1 MELTRFLMFA
11 AGVRAA
17 IIPLSLPAVTPL
29 TPRMPPLRT
38 SDKSQTLICTNTV
51 PTALTPLANGATNTP
66 TNSSHTS
73 TTFVRGGFQPSEIAA
88 KAETTNQPAEPS
100 TSDTKLYIGTSGTHW
115 FIVSG
120 SNPLA
125 TQTANNATGTDSP
138 KETAAPDVT
147 GAPEVMARVFE
158 IGGVTV
164 SDNSESKLVV
174 GSQTLEPGSSI
185 VVGTG
190 ASTTP
195 VAIHTEKGTTRIVV
209 GTTTAIVP
217 TPAPI
222 QPKKPARQSAG
233 DAATTTSSKRTSIV
247 TIPAGTIAY
256 NSKTQIIVNGH
267 TLTPSSTLTLG
278 TGTKATAYHLAIKPT
293 ATYLAVAS
301 EGSSGAST
309 TMIDIWGSRGVPTG
323 LDQNDSSSSS
333 TTKPTTS
340 AESTATGSAGQEGG
354 TRTIALGASTVSTI
368 TRATAAASSAT
379 ANNGGAAVLT
389 ADNSV
394 PTTGV
399 GGDVTWAAEET
410 TTTPAA
416 SSVAAVTYTGAAVPR
431 AMIDS
436 LKIGAVGFLSI
447 PLAIFI

>member
-1 MELTRFLMFA
+1 MELTRFLMLA

-29 TPRMPPLRT
+29 TPLP
-38 SDKSQTLICTNTV
+38 
-51 PTALTPLANGATNTP
+51 TPLVNGAS
-66 TNSSHTS
+66 TNSSWS
-73 TTFVRGGFQPSEIAA
+73 NTTVVRGGFQPSEIAA

-138 KETAAPDVT
+138 KATAAPHVT
-147 GAPEVMARVFE
+147 GAPEVMERVFE
-158 IGGVTV
+158 IGGVTI

-195 VAIHTEKGTTRIVV
+195 IAIHTEKGTTRIVV

-217 TPAPI
+217 TPTPI
-222 QPKKPARQSAG
+222 QTKKPAPQ
-233 DAATTTSSKRTSIV
+233 TIV

-256 NSKTQIIVNGH
+256 NSKSQIIVNGH

-301 EGSSGAST
+301 EGSEGAST
-309 TMIDIWGSRGVPTG
+309 TMIDLWGSKAVPTR
-323 LDQNDSSSSS
+323 LDQNGSGSSG
-333 TTKPTTS
+333 TAKPTTSS
-340 AESTATGSAGQEGG
+340 AESTATRSVAKE
-354 TRTIALGASTVSTI
+354 TLTLGASTLSTI
-368 TRATAAASSAT
+368 PTATAAASTAT
-379 ANNGGAAVLT
+379 ANKGSAAAVLT
-389 ADNSV
+389 ADDSV
-394 PTTGV
+394 PT
-399 GGDVTWAAEET
+399 T

-416 SSVAAVTYTGAAVPR
+416 SSVAAATYTGAAVPS
-431 AMIDS
+431 AMIDY
-436 LKIGAVGFLSI
+436 LKIGAIGL
-447 PLAIFI
+447 PLVIFI

>member
-1 MELTRFLMFA
+1 MELTRFLMLA

-29 TPRMPPLRT
+29 TPLP
-38 SDKSQTLICTNTV
+38 
-51 PTALTPLANGATNTP
+51 TPLVNGAS
-66 TNSSHTS
+66 TNSSWS
-73 TTFVRGGFQPSEIAA
+73 NTTVVRGGFQPSEIAA

-138 KETAAPDVT
+138 KATAAPHVT
-147 GAPEVMARVFE
+147 GAPEVMERVFE
-158 IGGVTV
+158 IGGVTI

-195 VAIHTEKGTTRIVV
+195 IAIHTEKGTTRIVV

-217 TPAPI
+217 TPTPI
-222 QPKKPARQSAG
+222 QTKKPAPQ
-233 DAATTTSSKRTSIV
+233 TIV

-256 NSKTQIIVNGH
+256 NSKSQIIVNGH

-301 EGSSGAST
+301 EGSEGAST
-309 TMIDIWGSRGVPTG
+309 TMIDLWGSKAVPTR
-323 LDQNDSSSSS
+323 LDQNGSGSSG
-333 TTKPTTS
+333 TAKPTTSS
-340 AESTATGSAGQEGG
+340 AESTATRSAAKE
-354 TRTIALGASTVSTI
+354 TLTLGASTLSTI
-368 TRATAAASSAT
+368 PTATAAASTAT
-379 ANNGGAAVLT
+379 ANKGSAAAVLT
-389 ADNSV
+389 ADDSV
-394 PTTGV
+394 PT
-399 GGDVTWAAEET
+399 T

-416 SSVAAVTYTGAAVPR
+416 SSVAAATYTGAAVPS
-431 AMIDS
+431 AMIDY
-436 LKIGAVGFLSI
+436 LKIGAIGL
-447 PLAIFI
+447 PLVIFI

>member
-1 MELTRFLMFA
+1 MELTRFLMLA

-29 TPRMPPLRT
+29 TPLP
-38 SDKSQTLICTNTV
+38 
-51 PTALTPLANGATNTP
+51 TPLVNGAS
-66 TNSSHTS
+66 TNSSWS
-73 TTFVRGGFQPSEIAA
+73 NTTVVRGGFQPSEIAA

-125 TQTANNATGTDSP
+125 TQTANNATGTNSP
-138 KETAAPDVT
+138 KATAAPHVT
-147 GAPEVMARVFE
+147 GAPEVMERVFE
-158 IGGVTV
+158 IGGVTI

-195 VAIHTEKGTTRIVV
+195 IAIHTEKGTTRIVV

-217 TPAPI
+217 TPTPI
-222 QPKKPARQSAG
+222 QTKKPAPQ
-233 DAATTTSSKRTSIV
+233 TIV

-256 NSKTQIIVNGH
+256 NSKSQIIVNGH

-301 EGSSGAST
+301 EGSEGAST
-309 TMIDIWGSRGVPTG
+309 TMIDLWGSKAVPTR
-323 LDQNDSSSSS
+323 LDQNGSGSSG
-333 TTKPTTS
+333 TAKPTTSS
-340 AESTATGSAGQEGG
+340 AESTATRSAAKE
-354 TRTIALGASTVSTI
+354 TLTLGASTLSTI
-368 TRATAAASSAT
+368 PTATAAASTAT
-379 ANNGGAAVLT
+379 ANKGSAAAVLT
-389 ADNSV
+389 ADDSV
-394 PTTGV
+394 PT
-399 GGDVTWAAEET
+399 T

-416 SSVAAVTYTGAAVPR
+416 SSVAAATYTGAAVPS
-431 AMIDS
+431 AMIDY
-436 LKIGAVGFLSI
+436 LKIGAIGL
-447 PLAIFI
+447 PLVIFI

>member
-1 MELTRFLMFA
+1 MELTCFLMLA

-17 IIPLSLPAVTPL
+17 IIPLSLPAVTPA
-29 TPRMPPLRT
+29 MP
-38 SDKSQTLICTNTV
+38 V
-51 PTALTPLANGATNTP
+51 PTALTPLVNGTTITP
-66 TNSSHTS
+66 TNSSQTS
-73 TTFVRGGFQPSEIAA
+73 TTVVRGGFQPSEIAA

-147 GAPEVMARVFE
+147 GAPNVMARVFE

-190 ASTTP
+190 VSTTP
-195 VAIHTEKGTTRIVV
+195 IAIHTEKGTTRIVV

-217 TPAPI
+217 TPVPI
-222 QPKKPARQSAG
+222 QTKKTARQSVG
-233 DAATTTSSKRTSIV
+233 DSVTTASLKSTPIV

-267 TLTPSSTLTLG
+267 TLAPSSTLTLG
-278 TGTKATAYHLAIKPT
+278 TGTEATAYHLTIRPT
-293 ATYLAVAS
+293 ATYLVVAS
-301 EGSSGAST
+301 EGSSGVST
-309 TMIDIWGSRGVPTG
+309 AIIDIWGSKGVPTG
-323 LDQNDSSSSS
+323 LDQNESSSSGIAR
-333 TTKPTTS
+333 PTTS
-340 AESTATGSAGQEGG
+340 AESTATGSSGKESG
-354 TRTIALGASTVSTI
+354 TRTITLGESTISTI

-389 ADNSV
+389 ADDSV
-394 PTTGV
+394 PTTGL
-399 GGDVTWAAEET
+399 GGDATWAAEET

-416 SSVAAVTYTGAAVPR
+416 SSVTATIYTGAAVPS
-431 AMIDS
+431 ALINYS
-436 LKIGAVGFLSI
+436 KIGAVSFLSI
-447 PLAIFI
+447 PLAIFL

>member
-1 MELTRFLMFA
+1 MELTRFLMLA

-29 TPRMPPLRT
+29 TPLP
-38 SDKSQTLICTNTV
+38 
-51 PTALTPLANGATNTP
+51 TPLVNGAS
-66 TNSSHTS
+66 TNSSWS
-73 TTFVRGGFQPSEIAA
+73 NTTVVRGGFQPSEIAA
-88 KAETTNQPAEPS
+88 KAETTKQPAEPS

-138 KETAAPDVT
+138 KATAAPHVT
-147 GAPEVMARVFE
+147 GAPEVMERVFE

-195 VAIHTEKGTTRIVV
+195 IAIHTEKGTTRIVV

-217 TPAPI
+217 TPTPI
-222 QPKKPARQSAG
+222 QTKKPAPQ
-233 DAATTTSSKRTSIV
+233 TIV

-256 NSKTQIIVNGH
+256 NSKSQIIINGH

-301 EGSSGAST
+301 EGSEGAST
-309 TMIDIWGSRGVPTG
+309 TMIDLWGSKAVPTR
-323 LDQNDSSSSS
+323 LDQNGSGSSG
-333 TTKPTTS
+333 TAKPTTS
-340 AESTATGSAGQEGG
+340 AESTATRSTAKE
-354 TRTIALGASTVSTI
+354 TITLGASTLSTI
-368 TRATAAASSAT
+368 PTATAAASTAT
-379 ANNGGAAVLT
+379 ANKGGAAAVLT
-389 ADNSV
+389 ADDSV
-394 PTTGV
+394 P
-399 GGDVTWAAEET
+399 T

-416 SSVAAVTYTGAAVPR
+416 SSVAAATYTGAAVPS
-431 AMIDS
+431 AMIDK
-436 LKIGAVGFLSI
+436 LKIGAIGLFTI
-447 PLAIFI
+447 PLVIIM

>member
-1 MELTRFLMFA
+1 ME
-11 AGVRAA
+11 
-17 IIPLSLPAVTPL
+17 
-29 TPRMPPLRT
+29 
-38 SDKSQTLICTNTV
+38 
-51 PTALTPLANGATNTP
+51 
-66 TNSSHTS
+66 
-73 TTFVRGGFQPSEIAA
+73 
-88 KAETTNQPAEPS
+88 
-100 TSDTKLYIGTSGTHW
+100 
-115 FIVSG
+115 
-120 SNPLA
+120 
-125 TQTANNATGTDSP
+125 
-138 KETAAPDVT
+138 
-147 GAPEVMARVFE
+147 RVFE

-190 ASTTP
+190 ASTTAI
-195 VAIHTEKGTTRIVV
+195 AIHTERGTTRIVV

-222 QPKKPARQSAG
+222 QTKKPARQSAG
-233 DAATTTSSKRTSIV
+233 DVATTTSSKRTSIV

-267 TLTPSSTLTLG
+267 TLTTSSTLTLG
-278 TGTKATAYHLAIKPT
+278 TGTKATAYYLAIKPT

-309 TMIDIWGSRGVPTG
+309 TMIDIWGSKGVPTR
-323 LDQNDSSSSS
+323 LDQNDSSSSG
-333 TTKPTTS
+333 TAKPTTS
-340 AESTATGSAGQEGG
+340 AESTATGSAGKEGG
-354 TRTIALGASTVSTI
+354 TRTIALGASIVSTF
-368 TRATAAASSAT
+368 TRVTAAASSAA

-394 PTTGV
+394 PTTGL

-416 SSVAAVTYTGAAVPR
+416 SSVAAATYTGAAVPR
-431 AMIDS
+431 AMINY
-436 LKIGAVGFLSI
+436 LKIEAIGFLSI